1 MNRRLAYTLV
11 FTLFLSLLVMVFV
24 GEYSANELSCTVR
37 KVDQVAGTITVA
49 NAEAE
54 EATYNVDQ
62 ITRITIGGKEGRLV
76 DLKVGQSIRL
86 KFHGTK
92 ALSIEA

>member
-1 MNRRLAYTLV
+1 MNRPLTHILA
-11 FTLFLSLLVMVFV
+11 FILFLSLLSMVFV
-24 GEYSANELSCTVR
+24 GEYSANELSCLVR
-37 KVDQVAGTITVA
+37 KVDTVAGTITVA

-62 ITRITIGGKEGRLV
+62 ITTITIGGKEGRLV
-76 DLKVGQSIRL
+76 DLKVGQTIRL
-86 KFHGTK
+86 RFHGTK